1 MITVNLFDT
10 LRNTQKGSQVYNL
23 ELHGPFLQVMLFYSS
38 LCEEGP
44 QYGNKLIEKF
54 GVCGFLDKILCDV
67 KVDSRS
73 YFPLSC
79 LVGEVIKHLYLL
91 PKRSLF
97 CIQLYTTD
105 LTCGQS
111 KPINAVKEFSLS
123 PN

>member
-1 MITVNLFDT
+1 
-10 LRNTQKGSQVYNL
+10 
-23 ELHGPFLQVMLFYSS
+23 MLFYSS

-79 LVGEVIKHLYLL
+79 LVGEMFIGQAVILL
-91 PKRSLF
+91 VL
-97 CIQLYTTD
+97 LLND
-105 LTCGQS
+105 H
-111 KPINAVKEFSLS
+111 V
-123 PN
+123 